1 VIELG
6 YDPDDLAWH
15 LRCYGEDELTE
26 KVPKLTDDQLRRI
39 GHVGGGFAMRS
50 DTPSGAGMML
60 AKALALAAVKV
71 IEGRERPLAR
81 ARRRPGSLTRGG
93 EPVWPE

>member
-6 YDPDDLAWH
+6 FDPDDLAWN
-15 LRCYGEDELTE
+15 LWCYGEDELAE
-26 KVPKLTDDQLRRI
+26 RVPKLTQEQLRRI
-39 GHVGGGFAMRS
+39 GHIGGGFAMRS
-50 DTPSGAGMML
+50 DKPSGAGMLL

-81 ARRRPGSLTRGG
+81 SRRRPGSLTRGG
-93 EPVWPE
+93 VPVWLE